1 MHEVLFFEKLQIK
14 KIYSCCLN
22 MKKGYDF
29 SLEFILYEVL
39 VRTTADKTH
48 LLVMSEND
56 IELLINV
63 LPYNLQCLR
72 SLIC

>member
-1 MHEVLFFEKLQIK
+1 
-14 KIYSCCLN
+14 

>member
-22 MKKGYDF
+22 MKK
-29 SLEFILYEVL
+29 EFILYEVL